1 MVECFSVRTIQ
12 RRSPRSVFQGS
23 VHLESMR
30 GRGCTNLLVK
40 TPPRSASSDKSVFS
54 FQNPMT
60 AFFGESAGISRVRRL
75 LPLRPNNLPFP
86 NMVILGTHSIYLDRR
101 TLGHCHCTR
110 TEESDLADV
119 PRSDEQSKCLS

>member
-75 LPLRPNNLPFP
+75 LPIRPNNLHVP
-86 NMVILGTHSIYLDRR
+86 NMFILGTYYIDIIRR
-101 TLGHCHCTR
+101 TQVH
-110 TEESDLADV
+110 
-119 PRSDEQSKCLS
+119 